1 MILKVDGNGL
11 SVVVSASS
19 VLLCFA
25 LPLSLCLSGVDVS
38 FTMTAFFLSF
48 SRCPCVEEESAKRA
62 RDSFVEFTSIRA
74 FLLE

>member
-1 MILKVDGNGL
+1 MILKVDGSGL

-25 LPLSLCLSGVDVS
+25 LPLSLCLGGVDVS
-38 FTMTAFFLSF
+38 FTMTTFFLSF
-48 SRCPCVEEESAKRA
+48 GRCPCVEESAKRA
-62 RDSFVEFTSIRA
+62 RDSFFEFTSIRA